1 MYVQT
6 DTTLLANN
14 SQHSRMLHV
23 TSVCTL
29 CCCYAKFETVQ
40 TFIYVQ
46 TDATTPKVVGQQCC
60 VRLHY
65 GELENGSRSA
75 ARLVGFVLLSSF
87 AANHKAD

>member
-1 MYVQT
+1 M
-6 DTTLLANN
+6 
-14 SQHSRMLHV
+14 
-23 TSVCTL
+23 
-29 CCCYAKFETVQ
+29 
-40 TFIYVQ
+40 Q

-87 AANHKAD
+87 AANHKAYLVMMSLKGHKVELNLQDFALRHIGTYATAMHRHGY